1 MLKKI
6 LNKFLKKSDKGQKVQ
21 VEPEKILYQSSNRL
35 KGKNAIIIGGGKG
48 IGKAIAIEL
57 GKSFNVAVGYS
68 SSKEDGEEVVEEI
81 MKSNGTATAVEIN
94 VTSTESVENAFV
106 AIEKEYGG
114 IDVLVNNAGIAKDNI
129 LPRLKEDEWDEVIN
143 TNLTGSFRTSQRA
156 IKHMMKSKW
165 GRIIYISSIVGL
177 AGNQGQT
184 NYAASKAGLVG
195 LSKSI
200 AKEMGSRNITSNV
213 IAPGYIDTDMTSFL
227 TDEQKD
233 NILDKLSIKRI
244 GKPEDI
250 ANIVSFLASDE
261 SEYITGQV
269 ISVDGGIT

>member
-1 MLKKI
+1 MKTVLI
-6 LNKFLKKSDKGQKVQ
+6 T
-21 VEPEKILYQSSNRL
+21 
-35 KGKNAIIIGGGKG
+35 GGSRG

-143 TNLTGSFRTSQRA
+143 TNLTGPFRTSQRA

-233 NILDKLSIKRI
+233 NILDKLSITSSTKSFSSSVNS
-244 GKPEDI
+244 KPSCFC
-250 ANIVSFLASDE
+250 SFKSLCLACQSCILNGLLIFIFF
-261 SEYITGQV
+261 SNVCSKFIK
-269 ISVDGGIT
+269 